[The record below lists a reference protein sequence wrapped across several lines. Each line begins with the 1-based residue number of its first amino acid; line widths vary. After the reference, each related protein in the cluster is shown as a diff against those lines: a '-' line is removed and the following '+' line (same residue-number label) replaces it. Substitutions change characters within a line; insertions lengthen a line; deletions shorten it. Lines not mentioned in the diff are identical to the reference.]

1 MDRSKSFLIRLRVLL
16 ADLDF
21 LSKEVYGRI
30 EPSNYLLVMII
41 VLGSKTPKLYSPIIS
56 AIQRLFSY
64 NFINP
69 NEDLV
74 GSLKLVKEEHR

>member
-1 MDRSKSFLIRLRVLL
+1 
-16 ADLDF
+16 
-21 LSKEVYGRI
+21 VYGRI

>member
-1 MDRSKSFLIRLRVLL
+1 MLPKVYKINSI
-16 ADLDF
+16 DF

-30 EPSNYLLVMII
+30 EPSHYLLVMIVI
-41 VLGSKTPKLYSPIIS
+41 LGSRTSKLYSPIIS

-69 NEDLV
+69 NEEIS
-74 GSLKLVKEEHR
+74 GSLKLLKEEHK